1 MEHFCE
7 DFVNPWN
14 FHNSETNFQKIQT
27 PSSNQKKKITIK
39 NCKNLSSAKARV
51 LLSNILFRTG
61 PVTKTEN
68 IKTDA
73 NQNIKT
79 DSIFRVKRY

>member
-27 PSSNQKKKITIK
+27 PSSNQQKRINKNSKK
-39 NCKNLSSAKARV
+39 LSSAKARV
-51 LLSNILFRTG
+51 LLSNILFRTSLI
-61 PVTKTEN
+61 V
-68 IKTDA
+68 
-73 NQNIKT
+73 
-79 DSIFRVKRY
+79 

>member
-27 PSSNQKKKITIK
+27 PSSNQQKRINKNSKK
-39 NCKNLSSAKARV
+39 LSSAKARV
-51 LLSNILFRTG
+51 LLSNILYSELVLLF
-61 PVTKTEN
+61 N
-68 IKTDA
+68 M
-73 NQNIKT
+73 
-79 DSIFRVKRY
+79 